1 MGFKTGKTV
10 GELNLVNAI
19 QDLIKNNVMVIDHP
33 TNPGVCVQNSLLTEP
48 NGDTSINLMV
58 HNNTRNGVI
67 TPILIP
73 AANIERG
80 QIAGHSVFLNDS
92 FGNRTQISFL
102 DHLQS
107 VDLEKI
113 AIQDDGAD
121 SILLMDEA
129 LGDLDDDDDLKLWI
143 CEVGIYDLEDDPHTP
158 YRTVHIAV
166 AAEGEAQAREQAEE
180 TAQDQI
186 MVRGQAHF
194 SVLGSPEKTDP
205 DDYRK

>member
-1 MGFKTGKTV
+1 MV
-10 GELNLVNAI
+10 SAL
-19 QDLIKNNVMVIDHP
+19 QDLINNNVMIIDHP
-33 TNPGVCVQNSLLTEP
+33 ANPGICTQKSLLTEP
-48 NGDTSINLMV
+48 NGDQSINLMV
-58 HNNTRNGVI
+58 QNTHRNGVI

-73 AANIERG
+73 VANIERG

-107 VDLEKI
+107 VDLEKLS
-113 AIQDDGAD
+113 IQDDGA
-121 SILLMDEA
+121 SFILCMDDA
-129 LGDLDDDDDLKLWI
+129 LSDLDDDDDLKLWI

-158 YRTVHIAV
+158 YKTAHIAV
-166 AAEGEAQAREQAEE
+166 AADGEAQAREQAEE

-194 SVLGSPEKTDP
+194 AVMGTPEQADP
-205 DDYRK
+205 NDYQK